1 MFDQDVRSNL
11 PAAGPAR
18 DLQTQDS
25 TMQPPADRALFR
37 YRNRRGPDAGSLIL
51 LKFAHLCGEAPVLAD
66 STGMAGGSGMRAPSN
81 PLLTLLSLSVYGALA
96 GGTAPALAAPVM
108 APISAQGNPA
118 YAIDSQ
124 GFVVRGSQGEC
135 WRTSSWTPALANVV
149 GCDGVL
155 AKAVPVPSP
164 APSPRPAA
172 PPAAPDTVP
181 PSAAAPD
188 AARTAPP
195 VVVPPPA
202 PPAEA
207 GLGPD
212 GGAATTARSDKITL
226 DTDTYFDFDQSRLKP
241 AGEEKLKAIA
251 QRLATMDLEVV
262 VATGH
267 TDWTGTGAYNQSLS
281 ERRAAAVKRYLVAQ
295 GLPERRIFT
304 EGKGEREPVASN
316 QSRDGR
322 AKNRRVVVE
331 VVGKRNR

>member
-1 MFDQDVRSNL
+1 
-11 PAAGPAR
+11 
-18 DLQTQDS
+18 
-25 TMQPPADRALFR
+25 
-37 YRNRRGPDAGSLIL
+37 
-51 LKFAHLCGEAPVLAD
+51 
-66 STGMAGGSGMRAPSN
+66 
-81 PLLTLLSLSVYGALA
+81 
-96 GGTAPALAAPVM
+96 M

-212 GGAATTARSDKITL
+212 GGAATAARSDKITL
-226 DTDTYFDFDQSRLKP
+226 DTDTYFDFDKSRLKP

-251 QRLATMDLEVV
+251 QRLAAMDLEVV

-295 GLPERRIFT
+295 GLPEGRIFT

-316 QSRDGR
+316 QSREGR